1 MLTEEVCRRCSG
13 RIAGRRSPSRSRGG
27 RGRMHGRMGHEA
39 EEVGVAVVQPNVRE
53 RTKLRAPAIQEAKRA
68 RGGAVCDREEPPE
81 MRGVGYD
88 AAAETL
94 AMG

>member
-1 MLTEEVCRRCSG
+1 
-13 RIAGRRSPSRSRGG
+13 
-27 RGRMHGRMGHEA
+27 MHGRAGDTA

-81 MRGVGYD
+81 MRRRCR
-88 AAAETL
+88 
-94 AMG
+94 